1 MSKPPTVEDTNQS
14 LSLNLTPS
22 EIEML
27 QWLAQKADLNSPSKL
42 LEAFAADLTGSW
54 RNGGSDERWY
64 AFDWFKRHFGA
75 SVEEYPLAHEAALWR
90 NEQDQSIETSW
101 S

>member
-1 MSKPPTVEDTNQS
+1 MFQPPPVEDSNQS

-22 EIEML
+22 EMEML
-27 QWLAQKADLNSPSKL
+27 RWLAQKADLDSPSEL

-64 AFDWFKRHFGA
+64 AFDWFKRHYGG
-75 SVEEYPLAHEAALWR
+75 SVGEHPLAHEAALWR
-90 NEQDQSIETSW
+90 NEQAQ
-101 S
+101 